1 MAGWADTFLKDI
13 RYALRQFRRNPVFT
27 GVAILSLAVGV
38 GANTAIFSIMNA
50 ALLKS
55 LPVRNPQE
63 LVALSN
69 PDSSGVSSGL
79 DTGERNLLT
88 YAEFVQLRDH
98 ATTFAGM
105 CASES
110 NLRRWQAR
118 IAGGPEEEVRG
129 RLLQKNISRSWAW
142 NRP

>member
-1 MAGWADTFLKDI
+1 MEFMAGWADAFLKDI

-69 PDSSGVSSGL
+69 PDSSGVSSGM
-79 DTGERNLLT
+79 DTGDRSLLT

-98 ATTFAGM
+98 ATSFAGM
-105 CASES
+105 FASES
-110 NLRRWQAR
+110 NIGHWQVR
-118 IAGGPEEEVRG
+118 IAGRPQEVP
-129 RLLQKNISRSWAW
+129 Q
-142 NRP
+142 

>member
-1 MAGWADTFLKDI
+1 MAGWADAFLKDI

-69 PDSSGVSSGL
+69 PDDSGVSSGL
-79 DTGERNLLT
+79 STGERDLLT

-98 ATTFAGM
+98 ATSFAGM
-105 CASES
+105 
-110 NLRRWQAR
+110 
-118 IAGGPEEEVRG
+118 
-129 RLLQKNISRSWAW
+129 RLLK
-142 NRP
+142 